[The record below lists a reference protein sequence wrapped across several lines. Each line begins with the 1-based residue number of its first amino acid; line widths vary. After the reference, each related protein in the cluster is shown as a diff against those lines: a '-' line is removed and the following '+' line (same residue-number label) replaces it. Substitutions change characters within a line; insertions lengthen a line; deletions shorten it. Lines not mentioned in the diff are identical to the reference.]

1 MNEIIFMVQDSL
13 DGGLEAKAIGYSIF
27 SEAESMEELK
37 KNIVEAVNCHF
48 DEGEKPKLIR
58 LHYVKEEIIAA

>member
-13 DGGLEAKAIGYSIF
+13 DGGFEAKAIGYSIF

-37 KNIVEAVNCHF
+37 KNIVEAVDCHF
-48 DEGEKPKLIR
+48 NEGEKPKLIR